1 MKIFSTTHAR
11 GLAKEVAKS
20 LKTPLSRSER
30 VVFPDKE
37 KRIRILENVSG
48 EHVVIFGSTG
58 KTPDS
63 FYMELFFLMDCV
75 QRSGASKIELVIP
88 YLSYQRQD
96 HLFRLG
102 EAVSLDVIVKTLEA
116 VGAQKIITFDLHSI
130 KIPEQFKIP
139 ITHLSA
145 LPLFAEEIKKIGVK
159 DSVLVSP
166 DKGGIRRIKLLS
178 EMLSDMPFVSIEKN
192 RDLSTGEVTSTRID
206 GKLSKTAFIVDDM
219 ISTGSTIQASIDLLL
234 EKGALEVY
242 VLATHPVLS
251 KDAPQLLQKS
261 KAKKIIVTNS
271 LEVPEEKMF
280 DKLKIISLAPLIA
293 QELSAKGGFI
303 LSGFTVN
310 GLKK

>member
-11 GLAKEVAKS
+11 GLAREVAKS
-20 LKTPLSRSER
+20 LKIPLSRSER
-30 VVFPDKE
+30 EVFPDRE

-48 EHVVIFGSTG
+48 EHVVIVGSTG

-63 FYMELFFLMDCV
+63 FYMELFFLMDAV

-130 KIPEQFKIP
+130 KIPQQFKIP
-139 ITHLSA
+139 ISHLSA
-145 LPLFAEEIKKIGVK
+145 LSLFATEIKKIGTK

-166 DKGGIRRIKLLS
+166 DKGGIRRIKLIS
-178 EMLSDMPFVSIEKN
+178 EMLDGIPFVSIEKN
-192 RDLSTGEVTSTRID
+192 RDLATGEVTSTRID
-206 GKLSKTAFIVDDM
+206 GKLGKIGFIVDDM
-219 ISTGSTIQASIDLLL
+219 ISTGSTIDACIKLLL
-234 EKGALEVY
+234 KSGASDVY

-251 KDAPQLLQKS
+251 KEAPSLLQNS
-261 KAKKIIVTNS
+261 KAKKIIVSNS
-271 LEVPEEKMF
+271 LEIPEEKMF
-280 DKLKIISLAPLIA
+280 EKLKIVSLAPLIA
-293 QELSAKGGFI
+293 EELS
-303 LSGFTVN
+303 SGV
-310 GLKK
+310 GSRKK